1 MKIKQFTSRWILITG
16 IVFCLIGIAH
26 NSFAPEM
33 YKTLQT
39 EPLLKDKAQGL
50 IYFFIV
56 MGSAIIL
63 CGFLSIFSS
72 SGIKKSEKWGKTIAL
87 SAAVFI
93 ALCAF
98 TAIIF
103 ADFSNPLIYV
113 MGICAF
119 LNIAFLL
126 IFFKKV

>member
-1 MKIKQFTSRWILITG
+1 MKVKKFISWWILITG

-39 EPLLKDKAQGL
+39 EPLLKDKVQGL

-56 MGSAIIL
+56 MGTAIIF
-63 CGFLSIFSS
+63 CGFLSILSS
-72 SGIKKSEKWGKTIAL
+72 SGIKKSEKWARTIAL
-87 SAAVFI
+87 SAAIFVT
-93 ALCAF
+93 LCAV
-98 TAIIF
+98 TAIIY
-103 ADFSNPLIYV
+103 ANFSNPLIYV
-113 MGICAF
+113 MGICAL

-126 IFFKKV
+126 IFFKKI